1 MKNLLLSL
9 FLYFFCFLAIGMYT
23 LAIHLIGKTFWPEKT
38 KGSLIIDKERRIRG
52 SYLVAQYLQDTRYF
66 RPRPNIQADAH
77 QCGVAI
83 YNNDFKKVLTHNYD
97 KQLNHAD
104 ITMITS
110 SASLYDPFIKKGE
123 AILQALSISK
133 SRGIEVDKIYKL
145 IDQNTLSNQKIFF
158 ELDIVNTSILNAV
171 LDGYPG
177 K

>member
-23 LAIHLIGKTFWPEKT
+23 LAIHFIGKTFWPEKT

-145 IDQNTLSNQKIFF
+145 IDQNTLSKQKIFF